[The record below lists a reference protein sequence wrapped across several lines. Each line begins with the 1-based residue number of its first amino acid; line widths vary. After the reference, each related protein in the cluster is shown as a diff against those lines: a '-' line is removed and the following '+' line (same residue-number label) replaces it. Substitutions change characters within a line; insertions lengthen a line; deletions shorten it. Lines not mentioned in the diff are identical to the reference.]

1 MLRSR
6 LGLSL
11 PEPPSRVAKI
21 SAKKNGSMDEVV
33 GKKEGKKK
41 KKKAPEQVYKKTG
54 LI

>member
-1 MLRSR
+1 
-6 LGLSL
+6 
-11 PEPPSRVAKI
+11 VAKI